1 MTDFDFD
8 QLGEQLARE
17 QDALLAKRN
26 VQAEVRTR
34 IAELDIATLRKSAE
48 TSATRRAGMV
58 WAVGGAALAAAA
70 VALFALRGMPLE
82 MPPKVLSV
90 QLSES
95 GTNVDV
101 GQYVHV
107 PPAKEVG
114 LDFSD
119 GSHIAVAEHSRV
131 RLTGLRMNGADV
143 SLESGLMQV
152 KVKHRSDTSWHISAG
167 PFGVHVIG
175 TRFDVRWKPEDDN
188 FELTLHEGK
197 VELSGC
203 AFSAGYRMVAGQ
215 TVRTAC
221 KNGRFAMGL
230 IDGSAAAA
238 AGSGSV
244 ESFAAAEQAAVAEAQ
259 AESPVQQAQPQPA
272 PVSHEPAQVAPEA
285 TTPVTAPG
293 HEKPAVDKPAS
304 KGRAHQGNQANQ
316 ANQAKRD
323 AQDFRALARAGQYV
337 EALRAAKAAGFEQEC
352 ARANA
357 RELSLLATAA
367 RYAQDT
373 VSEAY
378 ALRLLRDRFRGTKD
392 ASIAAFA
399 LGRIEFDNHVAYA
412 KAAEWFRTYL
422 REQPRGDLTREAL
435 GRLLEATQHLGDR
448 AGVRELALRYLSD
461 YPDGPHAVLAQRLH
475 GPAGAP

>member
-1 MTDFDFD
+1 MTDFDFH

-17 QDALLAKRN
+17 QDTLLAKHN
-26 VQAEVRTR
+26 VQAEVRAR
-34 IAELDIATLRKSAE
+34 IAELDVGTLRKSAG
-48 TSATRRAGMV
+48 TTATRRAGLV
-58 WAVGGAALAAAA
+58 WAMGGAVLAAAA
-70 VALFALRGMPLE
+70 VALVALRGLPGLSLDGQGRT
-82 MPPKVLSV
+82 LSV
-90 QLSES
+90 QLSETGS
-95 GTNVDV
+95 NVEV

-119 GSHIAVAEHSRV
+119 GSHIAVSEHSRV
-131 RLTGLRMNGADV
+131 RLTGLRTNGADV
-143 SLESGLMQV
+143 SLESGLMRVQ
-152 KVKHRSDTSWHISAG
+152 VKHRDNTSWHISAG

-188 FELTLHEGK
+188 FEVTLHEGK

-221 KNGRFAMGL
+221 KNGRFAMES
-230 IDGSAAAA
+230 IDGSTAAA

-244 ESFAAAEQAAVAEAQ
+244 ESFAVAEQAAAAEAQ
-259 AESPVQQAQPQPA
+259 PEPQVQPA
-272 PVSHEPAQVAPEA
+272 SQVQAPPPPPSEA
-285 TTPVTAPG
+285 
-293 HEKPAVDKPAS
+293 
-304 KGRAHQGNQANQ
+304 NQANQ
-316 ANQAKRD
+316 ANPAPREKPAADKPASSESKSTKDPRS
-323 AQDFRALARAGQYV
+323 DFRALARAGQYV

-352 ARANA
+352 ARATA
-357 RELSLLATAA
+357 RDLSLLATAA

-378 ALRLLRDRFRGTKD
+378 ALRLLRDKFRGTKD
-392 ASIAAFA
+392 ASTAAFA
-399 LGRIEFDNHVAYA
+399 LGRIEFDNHGAYA

-448 AGVRELALRYLSD
+448 AQVRELAGRYLSD
-461 YPDGPHAVLAQRLH
+461 YPDGPHASLAQRLR
-475 GPAGAP
+475 GPEVSATAP

>member
-1 MTDFDFD
+1 MTDFNFD

-17 QDALLAKRN
+17 QDTLLAKHN
-26 VQAEVRTR
+26 VQAEVRAR
-34 IAELDIATLRKSAE
+34 IAELDVGTLRKSVG
-48 TSATRRAGMV
+48 TKATRRAGLI
-58 WAVGGAALAAAA
+58 WAMGGAALAAAA
-70 VALFALRGMPLE
+70 VALIVLRGLPLDVHG
-82 MPPKVLSV
+82 KTLSV
-90 QLSES
+90 QVSETRS
-95 GTNVDV
+95 NVEV
-101 GQYVHV
+101 GQYVYV

-131 RLTGLRMNGADV
+131 RLAALRTNGADV
-143 SLESGLMQV
+143 SLESGFMRVQ
-152 KVKHRSDTSWHISAG
+152 VKHRSDTSWHISAG

-188 FELTLHEGK
+188 FEVTLHEGK

-221 KNGRFAMGL
+221 KNGRFAMES
-230 IDGSAAAA
+230 IDGSTAAA

-244 ESFAAAEQAAVAEAQ
+244 ESFAGLPTTEQAAAAEAQ
-259 AESPVQQAQPQPA
+259 PEPSIRKAPQVNEPVK
-272 PVSHEPAQVAPEA
+272 VAPEA
-285 TTPVTAPG
+285 AAPATPPR
-293 HEKPAVDKPAS
+293 EKPAVDKPAS
-304 KGRAHQGNQANQ
+304 SEGKNTKDSRS
-316 ANQAKRD
+316 
-323 AQDFRALARAGQYV
+323 DFRALARAGQYV
-337 EALRAAKAAGFEQEC
+337 EALRAAKAAGFEQQC

-357 RELSLLATAA
+357 RDLSLLATSA

-373 VSEAY
+373 ASEAY

-399 LGRIEFDNHVAYA
+399 LGRIEFDNHGAYA

-448 AGVRELALRYLSD
+448 AQVRELAARYLSD
-461 YPDGPHAVLAQRLH
+461 HPDGPHAGLAQRL
-475 GPAGAP
+475 GTAP

>member
-8 QLGEQLARE
+8 RLGEQLARE
-17 QDALLAKRN
+17 QDTLLAKHN
-26 VQAEVRTR
+26 VQGEVRAR
-34 IAELDIATLRKSAE
+34 IAELDVGTLHRSAG
-48 TSATRRAGMV
+48 TTATRRAGVV
-58 WAVGGAALAAAA
+58 WAIGGGGAVLAAAA
-70 VALFALRGMPLE
+70 VALVALRGLPLDVQG
-82 MPPKVLSV
+82 KTLSV
-90 QLSES
+90 QLSETGS
-95 GTNVDV
+95 NVEV

-107 PPAKEVG
+107 PPAKEFG

-131 RLTGLRMNGADV
+131 RLTGLRTNGADV
-143 SLESGLMQV
+143 SLESGLMRVQ
-152 KVKHRSDTSWHISAG
+152 VKHRDNTSWHISAG

-188 FELTLHEGK
+188 FEVTLHEGK

-221 KNGRFAMGL
+221 KNGRFAMES
-230 IDGSAAAA
+230 IDGSSAAA

-244 ESFAAAEQAAVAEAQ
+244 ESFAVAEQAAAAEAQ
-259 AESPVQQAQPQPA
+259 PEAQVQPA
-272 PVSHEPAQVAPEA
+272 PQVQAPSPSEA
-285 TTPVTAPG
+285 TPAPR
-293 HEKPAVDKPAS
+293 EKAAADKPGSSES
-304 KGRAHQGNQANQ
+304 KSTKDSRS
-316 ANQAKRD
+316 
-323 AQDFRALARAGQYV
+323 DFRALARAGLY
-337 EALRAAKAAGFEQEC
+337 AAKAVGFEQEC
-352 ARANA
+352 ARATA
-357 RELSLLATAA
+357 RDLSLLATAA

-378 ALRLLRDRFRGTKD
+378 ALRLLRDKFRGTKD

-399 LGRIEFDNHVAYA
+399 LGRIEFDNHGAYA

-448 AGVRELALRYLSD
+448 AQVRELAGRYLND
-461 YPDGPHAVLAQRLH
+461 YPDGPHASLAQRLR
-475 GPAGAP
+475 GPEVSALAP

>member
-8 QLGEQLARE
+8 QLGAELARE
-17 QDALLAKRN
+17 QDALLAKHN
-26 VQAEVRTR
+26 AQAEVRAR
-34 IAELDIATLRKSAE
+34 ITQLDLGTLRKAAQA
-48 TSATRRAGMV
+48 SATRRAGFV

-70 VALFALRGMPLE
+70 IALIALRGLPLTAA
-82 MPPKVLSV
+82 PKVLSA
-90 QLSES
+90 QLSET
-95 GTNVDV
+95 GANVDV

-107 PPAKEVG
+107 PPTKEVG

-143 SLESGLMQV
+143 SLESGLMHVQ
-152 KVKHRSDTSWHISAG
+152 VKHRTETSWHISAG
-167 PFGVHVIG
+167 PFGVNVIG

-221 KNGRFAMGL
+221 KSGRFAMGS
-230 IDGSAAAA
+230 IDGSTAAA

-244 ESFAAAEQAAVAEAQ
+244 ESFAAADQAAPADPQPEPVLEQAE
-259 AESPVQQAQPQPA
+259 PPQ
-272 PVSHEPAQVAPEA
+272 QVAPETEVPA
-285 TTPVTAPG
+285 TAPAAATRR
-293 HEKPAVDKPAS
+293 EKPAVDK
-304 KGRAHQGNQANQ
+304 ANV
-316 ANQAKRD
+316 AP
-323 AQDFRALARAGQYV
+323 DFRALARKGQYA

-352 ARANA
+352 ARASA

-373 VSEAY
+373 ASEAY

-399 LGRIEFDNHVAYA
+399 LGRIEFDNHGAYA

-448 AGVRELALRYLSD
+448 AGVRELAGRYLSD
-461 YPDGPHAVLAQRLH
+461 YPDGPHAGLAQRLR
-475 GPAGAP
+475 ASVAAP

>member
-17 QDALLAKRN
+17 QDALLAKHN
-26 VQAEVRTR
+26 VQAEVRSR
-34 IAELDIATLRKSAE
+34 IAELDVTKLRKSAQII
-48 TSATRRAGMV
+48 STRRAGFV
-58 WAVGGAALAAAA
+58 WAAGGAALAAAA
-70 VALFALRGMPLE
+70 VALFALRGLPFE
-82 MPPKVLSV
+82 APPKVLSV
-90 QLSES
+90 QLSETHS
-95 GTNVDV
+95 NVEV

-107 PPAKEVG
+107 PPAKQVG
-114 LDFSD
+114 LEFSD
-119 GSHIAVAEHSRV
+119 GSHIAVDEHSRV

-143 SLESGLMQV
+143 SLESGLMHVQ
-152 KVKHRSDTSWHISAG
+152 VKHRTDTSWHISAG

-203 AFSAGYRMVAGQ
+203 AFSAGYRMMAGQ
-215 TVRTAC
+215 TVRTSC
-221 KNGRFAMGL
+221 KNGRFNMGVA
-230 IDGSAAAA
+230 DSSTTAA

-244 ESFAAAEQAAVAEAQ
+244 ESFAAAAQTPEPTPLPAQ
-259 AESPVQQAQPQPA
+259 AVEAEPQAEPPA
-272 PVSHEPAQVAPEA
+272 PEIERPHAAP
-285 TTPVTAPG
+285 PR
-293 HEKPAVDKPAS
+293 EKPASNEGARNDTRS
-304 KGRAHQGNQANQ
+304 
-316 ANQAKRD
+316 
-323 AQDFRALARAGQYV
+323 DFRTLARAGQYAD
-337 EALRAAKAAGFEQEC
+337 ALRALKAAGLEQEC

-357 RELSLLATAA
+357 RDLSLLATAA

-373 VSEAY
+373 ASEAY

-399 LGRIEFDNHVAYA
+399 LGRIEFDNHGAYA

-448 AGVRELALRYLSD
+448 TQVRELAARYLSE
-461 YPDGPHAVLAQRLH
+461 YPDGPHAGLAQRLRPH
-475 GPAGAP
+475 EGALAP

>member
-8 QLGEQLARE
+8 RFGEQIARE
-17 QDALLAKRN
+17 QDVLLSKHN
-26 VQAEVRTR
+26 VQAEVRSR
-34 IAELDIATLRKSAE
+34 IADLNSSELRKSAGAL
-48 TSATRRAGMV
+48 ATRRAGLI
-58 WAVGGAALAAAA
+58 WAAGGAVLAAAA
-70 VALFALRGMPLE
+70 VALISLRGYPVE
-82 MPPKVLSV
+82 VQPKALSA
-90 QLSES
+90 QLSETH
-95 GTNVDV
+95 TNVEV

-107 PPAKEVG
+107 PPTKEVG
-114 LDFSD
+114 LEFSD

-143 SLESGLMQV
+143 SLESGLMHVQ
-152 KVKHRSDTSWHISAG
+152 VKHRTETSWHISAG

-203 AFSAGYRMVAGQ
+203 AFSAGYRMLAGQ
-215 TVRTAC
+215 TVRTSC
-221 KNGRFAMGL
+221 KNGRFNM
-230 IDGSAAAA
+230 GSASDTMPAA

-244 ESFAAAEQAAVAEAQ
+244 ESFAAAAETPAVEAQ
-259 AESPVQQAQPQPA
+259 AEPVLEEPSTSKAAPDAEGPA
-272 PVSHEPAQVAPEA
+272 AAPRL
-285 TTPVTAPG
+285 P
-293 HEKPAVDKPAS
+293 EKPAVEKPAAS
-304 KGRAHQGNQANQ
+304 KG
-316 ANQAKRD
+316 
-323 AQDFRALARAGQYV
+323 AQNNTPDFRALARAGRYAD
-337 EALRAAKAAGFEQEC
+337 ALRAAKAAGFEQEC
-352 ARANA
+352 ARASA
-357 RELSLLATAA
+357 RDLSLLATAA

-373 VSEAY
+373 ASEAY

-399 LGRIEFDNHVAYA
+399 LGRIEFDNHGAYA

-448 AGVRELALRYLSD
+448 TQVRELAARYLND
-461 YPDGPHAVLAQRLH
+461 YPEGPHAGLAQRLRQD
-475 GPAGAP
+475 

>member
-26 VQAEVRTR
+26 AQDEVRAR
-34 IAELDIATLRKSAE
+34 IAELDLSTLRSSARS
-48 TSATRRAGMV
+48 SATRRAGFV
-58 WAVGGAALAAAA
+58 WAMGGAALAAAA
-70 VALFALRGMPLE
+70 VALIWLRELPLE
-82 MPPKVLSV
+82 TPHQVLSV
-90 QLSES
+90 QLSDT
-95 GTNVDV
+95 GADVDL

-143 SLESGLMQV
+143 SLESGLMRV
-152 KVKHRSDTSWHISAG
+152 NVKHRAETSWHISAG

-203 AFSAGYRMVAGQ
+203 AFSAGYRMLAGQ

-221 KNGRFAMGL
+221 KDGRFSMSPIA
-230 IDGSAAAA
+230 GSAVAA

-244 ESFAAAEQAAVAEAQ
+244 ESFAAAEQAAAQ
-259 AESPVQQAQPQPA
+259 EVVPTELPAAQPEVQT
-272 PVSHEPAQVAPEA
+272 VPEA
-285 TTPVTAPG
+285 PKPVT
-293 HEKPAVDKPAS
+293 PARRERSALDKAE
-304 KGRAHQGNQANQ
+304 GAR
-316 ANQAKRD
+316 RD
-323 AQDFRALARAGQYV
+323 AAAARPEFAAAARAGRYV
-337 EALRAAKAAGFEQEC
+337 EALRVAKAAGLEQAC
-352 ARANA
+352 ARASA

-373 VSEAY
+373 VTEAY

-392 ASIAAFA
+392 ASLAAFA
-399 LGRIEFDNHVAYA
+399 LGRIEFDNHGAYA

-435 GRLLEATQHLGDR
+435 GRLLEATQHVGER
-448 AGVRELALRYLSD
+448 AQVRELAGRYLSD
-461 YPDGPHAVLAQRLH
+461 YPDGPHAGLAQRLS
-475 GPAGAP
+475 GSEAAVP